1 MSGKLRRLSDWIIRH
16 TTKLILEALAVVA
29 GGVTILAIALA
40 IRLSQGP
47 IPIDFLTPTIAQ
59 ALKGLSPDAD
69 VKVGETVLI
78 WSRAGEN
85 LEVRA
90 REVRVRGPNGE
101 EWASVPELSVGLSL
115 PALLHGVL
123 APSRLDIYGL
133 HLRLVR
139 TKEGAVQFG
148 DTAQRPPPGAVV
160 LPEGVAVGNAAEA
173 GGPWL
178 SAEAQERIVGLLT
191 GTSDVGTRASYLRRV
206 SMIDAEFV
214 LDDRKTG
221 HVWRAP
227 EAHLVVTRDR
237 NGTTGRATLAV
248 EIGGEPTNLDVAL
261 RYRRGDPTLAVDA
274 GLTRLDPA
282 ALAKAIAEPIV
293 TPLGALEAPLSGEAH
308 AEIGL
313 DGDVRSVSF
322 ALDAGAGQMDY
333 SRLGFGAGQ
342 PPLPIEGAHLRAH
355 LTDSL
360 DRLAVDSLELDL
372 DDAKIALTGEADIAA
387 AVPKG
392 HIEVRTQELA
402 VKTLIRY
409 WPVGAIGHTRE
420 WLAPN
425 LLSGSVHDVR
435 IALDIGPNADG
446 DLDVVSADGTFSFQ
460 DVAVAFFRPLPVAE
474 NLSGSATL
482 KTDSLTVSINSG
494 KVQDLA
500 VSDGTVAVTGLSAHD
515 QDLAVET
522 VVKGPLRTALE
533 ILDSPRFGYAKK
545 LGIDPS
551 TAKGEVAAR
560 LRVTLPLID
569 QVMEEKLTIQANA
582 NLRGVTVPKA
592 ALGLD
597 VANGALS
604 LAVDRDGLTLKG
616 NADVAGAPARFA
628 LEENFGDASGV
639 RRRVYFDGTLDDAAR
654 QTAGI
659 SLAPEVTGPVAIETV
674 VTDFVDHRTN
684 IEAATDLGTATLSYP
699 DFGLDKKAGVPATA
713 ALRATLRDGHLATID
728 DIEIKGQG
736 LAASGRVA
744 FGADGKTIAAARF
757 PRIAFGETDVSVDAV
772 QNPDGVLGVKVYG
785 PKLDVEPLLSVKAEE
800 NKPVT
805 PLTVEIGVSFA
816 RLGKGGGVVDLNGHL
831 ARDTRDWY
839 EMAINGTLG
848 PSKPLQIRMSRA
860 GTKRPFSVTAADAG
874 ALVKALDI
882 SDNVVGGTLSLSGQY
897 DDAVAHSPFKGAL
910 QVRNY
915 RVVKA
920 PLMAR
925 VLSVAS
931 LTGIVNVLS
940 GNGIQFNVLDATLT
954 FVNGAV
960 YTDNLRAHGS
970 ALGFTGKGTID
981 LRAQTID
988 LEGTIV
994 PAYSLNSVLG
1004 NIPILGSLLTGPQGG
1019 GVFAATYRVRGSLDD
1034 PSVSVNPLATLT
1046 PGFLRNL
1053 FDIFE
1058 SAPPKTAPP
1067 PTAPAV
1073 PVPQATEPGSP
1084 PTSPAPTPSQTS
1096 PSQISPVAPPA
1107 AQKPAAPTAQPPA
1120 GGAPT
1125 GASKPPG

>member
-1 MSGKLRRLSDWIIRH
+1 MSGKLRRLSDWIVRH
-16 TTKLILEALAVVA
+16 TTRVILEALAVVA
-29 GGVTILAIALA
+29 GGIAILAVALA

-47 IPIDFLTPTIAQ
+47 IPIDFLTPYVAQ
-59 ALKGLSPDAD
+59 TLKGLSPNAEITI
-69 VKVGETVLI
+69 GSTVLI
-78 WSRAGEN
+78 WSEAGEH
-85 LEVRA
+85 LQVRA
-90 REVRVRGPNGE
+90 RNVHVHGPEGE
-101 EWASVPELSVGLSL
+101 DWATVPEISVALSL
-115 PALLHGVL
+115 PGLLHGVL

-148 DTAQRPPPGAVV
+148 DAVQPPPPGAVV
-160 LPEGVAVGNAAEA
+160 LPEGVSAGDAAEA

-178 SAEAQERIVGLLT
+178 SAEAARRFVALLA
-191 GTSDVGTRASYLRRV
+191 GTSDAASLASYLRQV

-227 EAHLVVTRDR
+227 EAHLTVTRDR
-237 NGTTGRATLAV
+237 NGTTGRATLSV
-248 EIGGEPTNLDVAL
+248 EIGGAPTNLDATL

-274 GLTRLDPA
+274 SLTHLDPA

-293 TPLGALEAPLSGEAH
+293 TPLGALEAPLSGNAH

-313 DGDVRSVSF
+313 DGNVRSVSF
-322 ALDAGAGQMDY
+322 ALDAGAGQVDY

-342 PPLPIEGAHLRAH
+342 PRLPIEGAHLRAH

-360 DRLAVDSLELDL
+360 DRLAVDSLDLDL
-372 DDAKIALTGEADIAA
+372 DGAKIALTGEADIAA
-387 AVPKG
+387 AVPKA
-392 HIEVRTQELA
+392 HIEARTAELP
-402 VKTLIRY
+402 VETLIRY
-409 WPVGAIGHTRE
+409 WPEGAIGHTRE

-425 LLSGSVHDVR
+425 LLSGTVHDVR

-446 DLDVVSADGTFSFQ
+446 DLDVVSADGTFGFK
-460 DVAVAFFRPLPVAE
+460 DVAVAFFRPLPAAE
-474 NLSGSATL
+474 SLSGSATL
-482 KTDSLTVSINSG
+482 KTDSLTVSIDSG
-494 KVQDLA
+494 KLENLA
-500 VSDGTVAVTGLSAHD
+500 ISDGTVAVTGLSAHD
-515 QDLAVET
+515 QDLAVEA
-522 VVKGPLRTALE
+522 VVKGPLRTALG
-533 ILDSPRFGYAKK
+533 ILDNPRFGYAKK
-545 LGIDPS
+545 LGIDAS
-551 TAKGEVAAR
+551 AAKGEVAAR

-569 QVMEEKLTIQANA
+569 RLMEEKLTIQANA
-582 NLRGVTVPKA
+582 NLLGVTVPKA

-597 VANGALS
+597 VANGTLT
-604 LAVDRDGLTLKG
+604 LAVDRDGLTMKG
-616 NADVAGAPARFA
+616 DADVAGAPAHFA
-628 LEENFGDASGV
+628 LEENFGDTTGV

-654 QTAGI
+654 QTAGL
-659 SLAPEVTGPVAIETV
+659 SLSPEVTGPVGIEAV
-674 VTDFVDHRTN
+674 VTDFVVHRTK
-684 IEAATDLGTATLSYP
+684 IEAATDLRMATLSYP

-713 ALRATLRDGHLATID
+713 ALRVALRDGHLATID
-728 DIEIKGQG
+728 DIEIEGQG
-736 LAASGRVA
+736 LAASGRVT
-744 FGADGKTIAAARF
+744 FGADGKTIEAARF
-757 PRIAFGETDVSVDAV
+757 PRIAFGETDVSVNAAK
-772 QNPDGVLGVKVYG
+772 NADGVLDVKVHG
-785 PKLDVEPLLSVKAEE
+785 PKLDAEPLLSVKAEE

-805 PLTVEIGVSFA
+805 PLTVQIGVSFA

-839 EMAINGTLG
+839 EMAINGTLA
-848 PSKPLQIRMSRA
+848 PAKPLQIRMSRE

-874 ALVKALDI
+874 ALAKDLDI
-882 SDNVVGGTLSLSGQY
+882 SDDVVGGTLALSGQY
-897 DDAVAHSPFKGAL
+897 DDAVAHSPFKGTL

-940 GNGIQFNVLDATLT
+940 GNGIQFDVLDAALT

-1019 GVFAATYRVRGSLDD
+1019 GVFAATYRVKGSLDN
-1034 PSVSVNPLATLT
+1034 PGISVNPLATLT

-1073 PVPQATEPGSP
+1073 PAPGAAKPGS
-1084 PTSPAPTPSQTS
+1084 APTPATPTPSPPQTS
-1096 PSQISPVAPPA
+1096 PE
-1107 AQKPAAPTAQPPA
+1107 PTPTVPLPSQPPA
-1120 GGAPT
+1120 GGASP